1 MPRYDSS
8 DGSTLYYEDIP
19 GTGKAIPVILL
30 AGGAARHP
38 SYLGDL
44 AGLGEEHRLV
54 VPHLRGVGLTEAPS
68 DPQRGSWWSQAADVE
83 QLRIH
88 LGLDRVTLV
97 AHSAGTRLAIAY
109 AAQFPRNVA
118 ALVLITPP
126 AGYLVDEPTDVP
138 TLIDRRRSKPDF
150 DRAILALRVGPATS
164 NEDDFTAWQRGS
176 AAAGYAT
183 WNETER
189 EHAQLGRWS
198 RAAATAYFSVD
209 PPHDLAARLL
219 EMTAPVLVIAGAQDC
234 LVGCEPVK
242 ALARML
248 PAGHSVTIEECGHYP
263 WVEQPAAFRRVLHTF
278 FERLEQLTSDA

>member
-19 GTGKAIPVILL
+19 GTGKGIPVILL

-44 AGLGEEHRLV
+44 AGLGEEHRLI
-54 VPHLRGVGLTEAPS
+54 VPHLRGVGLTQAPS
-68 DPQRGSWWSQAADVE
+68 DPQRGSWWSQAVDVE

-88 LGLDRVTLV
+88 LGLHRVALV

-109 AAQFPRNVA
+109 AAQFPRKIA

-138 TLIDRRRSKPDF
+138 TLIDQRRGDTDF
-150 DRAILALRVGPATS
+150 DRAILALEAGPATS
-164 NEDDFTAWQRGS
+164 AEDDFTVWQRDS
-176 AAAGYAT
+176 AAVGYAT
-183 WNETER
+183 WNEAGR
-189 EHAQLGRWS
+189 AHAQLGHWS

-209 PPHDLAARLL
+209 PPQDLAAQLL

-234 LVGCEPVK
+234 LVGFEPVK
-242 ALARML
+242 AVARMF
-248 PAGHSVTIEECGHYP
+248 PAGQSITIEACGHYP
-263 WVEQPAAFRRVLHTF
+263 WIEQPTAFRRVTHTF
-278 FERLEQLTSDA
+278 LEQLEEFTSDV

>member
-8 DGSTLYYEDIP
+8 DGSVLYYEDIP
-19 GTGKAIPVILL
+19 GTGEGIPVVLL

-44 AGLGEEHRLV
+44 AGLGEEHRLI

-68 DPQRGSWWSQAADVE
+68 DPQRGSWWSQAVDVE

-88 LGLDRVTLV
+88 LGLNRLALI

-109 AAQFPRNVA
+109 AAQFPRNIA

-138 TLIDRRRSKPDF
+138 TLIDRRRGDPDF
-150 DRAILALRVGPATS
+150 DRAILALRAGPATS
-164 NEDDFTAWQRGS
+164 TEDDFTAWQRDS

-183 WNETER
+183 WHETGR
-189 EHAQLGRWS
+189 AHAQIGRWS

-209 PPHDLAARLL
+209 PPHDIAAWLL

-234 LVGCEPVK
+234 LVGFEPVQ
-242 ALARML
+242 ALARMF

-278 FERLEQLTSDA
+278 LERLDQLTSDA